1 MPSGENGCGMGETNS
16 SRQPSFESDLHAVDG
31 GQRRFL
37 RLTLSD
43 SWIGVRVVY
52 VTGLE
57 NQRCIRVRGF
67 ESYPIRHQQS
77 DTLCTRLLFT
87 YLRFFSSYQNRFFS
101 DRSLSDSVA
110 ICEHYVKHGCTQY
123 TFQGK
128 MWYNAYRA
136 TGKTKYQKSSALHIV
151 SLMWGLTPHSKK
163 EK

>member
-52 VTGLE
+52 GAGLE

-110 ICEHYVKHGCTQY
+110 ICEHYVNHGCTQY
-123 TFQGK
+123 TFKEKCGIMHIERQGK
-128 MWYNAYRA
+128 RNIRSPPLF
-136 TGKTKYQKSSALHIV
+136 TSFR
-151 SLMWGLTPHSKK
+151 
-163 EK
+163 

>member
-1 MPSGENGCGMGETNS
+1 
-16 SRQPSFESDLHAVDG
+16 
-31 GQRRFL
+31 
-37 RLTLSD
+37 
-43 SWIGVRVVY
+43 
-52 VTGLE
+52 
-57 NQRCIRVRGF
+57 
-67 ESYPIRHQQS
+67 
-77 DTLCTRLLFT
+77 
-87 YLRFFSSYQNRFFS
+87 LRFFSSYQNRFFS

-110 ICEHYVKHGCTQY
+110 ICEHYVNHGCTQY

>member
-52 VTGLE
+52 GTGLE

-87 YLRFFSSYQNRFFS
+87 YLRFFSSYQNRFFLIGAS
-101 DRSLSDSVA
+101 RILLRFVNITLIMVVLSTLSRKNV
-110 ICEHYVKHGCTQY
+110 V
-123 TFQGK
+123 
-128 MWYNAYRA
+128 
-136 TGKTKYQKSSALHIV
+136 
-151 SLMWGLTPHSKK
+151 
-163 EK
+163 

>member
-52 VTGLE
+52 GTGLE

-87 YLRFFSSYQNRFFS
+87 YF
-101 DRSLSDSVA
+101 SDSVA
-110 ICEHYVKHGCTQY
+110 ICEHYVNHGCAQY
-123 TFQGK
+123 TFKEKCGIMHIERQGK
-128 MWYNAYRA
+128 RNIRSPPLF
-136 TGKTKYQKSSALHIV
+136 TSFR
-151 SLMWGLTPHSKK
+151 
-163 EK
+163 

>member
-52 VTGLE
+52 GTGLE

-77 DTLCTRLLFT
+77 DTLCTRLLFRIFA
-87 YLRFFSSYQNRFFS
+87 LFFIVAESFFP
-101 DRSLSDSVA
+101 DRSFL
-110 ICEHYVKHGCTQY
+110 
-123 TFQGK
+123 
-128 MWYNAYRA
+128 
-136 TGKTKYQKSSALHIV
+136 
-151 SLMWGLTPHSKK
+151 
-163 EK
+163 

>member
-52 VTGLE
+52 GTGLE

-67 ESYPIRHQQS
+67 ESYTIRHQQS

-110 ICEHYVKHGCTQY
+110 ICEHYVNHGCTQY

-128 MWYNAYRA
+128 MWYNAYKA

>member
-52 VTGLE
+52 GTGLE

-110 ICEHYVKHGCTQY
+110 ICEHYVNHGYTQY